1 MAENSPGT
9 IYMVTIHTDNFPQ
22 MKAFFADKMG
32 MNVANEQGEFVEF
45 ASDGLRLSLAS
56 YAVLGSFLDTDH
68 LRVKR
73 QGSGLGIGFQ
83 FDTSGEVDDQ
93 AAKLDAAGVT
103 IVAKPAEQPW
113 GDYTAFFSDPDGNI
127 HELVARARFMAGR

>member
-9 IYMVTIHTDNFPQ
+9 IYMVTIHTDNFLE
-22 MKAFFADKMG
+22 MKAFFADKME
-32 MNVANEQGEFVEF
+32 MNIANEQGEFVEF
-45 ASDGLRLSLAS
+45 QSDGLRISLAS

-73 QGSGLGIGFQ
+73 QGSGLGIGFR
-83 FDTSGEVDDQ
+83 FETSREVDDLT
-93 AAKLDAAGVT
+93 AKLDAAGVI

-113 GDYTAFFSDPDGNI
+113 GDYSAFFSDPDGNI
-127 HELVARARFMAGR
+127 HELVTKIQ